1 VRRVL
6 FLAYH
11 FPPIGG
17 SGVQRNAK
25 FVRYLP
31 DLGYEPIVVTGTGEA
46 QGRWTPADDSLLA
59 DVPPDAEIH
68 RLAGPEPA
76 VRTGRRGRLERLLM
90 LHGAFN
96 GWWIRK
102 AADAGRRAGMGVD
115 VIYASLA
122 PYETAVAAA
131 RLARDLG
138 KPWVADLQDPWA
150 LDEIW
155 LYPTAI
161 HRRRDLH
168 RMRRLLA
175 TADAIVMNTPEA
187 VRRVRTHFPELAEK
201 IVVSIP
207 NGFDPPDFTGAAPER
222 DDETFRIVHT
232 GYLYTDLGLRLHK
245 TAWARRILGGM
256 FAPVDILTRSH
267 LYLLEAIRL
276 LTETDPSLR
285 SVIDVHLAGAFTRQD
300 WEVSQGVNGVRMLG
314 YLNHRESIALLRSAD
329 LLFLPMQDFPP
340 GYRAGTVPGK
350 AYEYLASRRPILAA
364 VPDGDARDLL
374 DAAGT
379 ALLCRPAD
387 SSAMASII
395 AQQIQ
400 RRRAGEPTPSPDPEV
415 LARFERRRL
424 TEELVEVFDAVAPR
438 HKAPVEDSVAAVV
451 PSPTRTKAPEVSILL
466 VNWNTLPLTLDCLD
480 SLPIGVDDD
489 LRYEVIVVDNGS
501 RDGSAEAL
509 AGREDIHLI
518 ANRENVGFAAA
529 VNQAYAHA
537 HAELILLL
545 NSDVRLTPGCLSTL
559 VRFLRGRQDIA
570 GVVPLYLNLDGTR
583 QEHYYRLPTFTMSLA
598 NANAVLRN
606 IPPFSSRV
614 REYRML
620 DDNFSH
626 ARPVPQPSASCLL
639 LRRSCLPPG
648 RLLDERY
655 AIYFNDVE
663 LARWLADRGRTLW
676 MTPEASVYHVHGA
689 STRLL
694 GPALKRQHLGSLV
707 RYLSAS
713 EPPHRVHLF
722 RLIALTQGAAAW
734 LLRRPGALPI
744 TELRSAL
751 RGEVGPLPQLPS
763 VDGNAV
769 PASQERQ
776 PTASSTGRT

>member
-1 VRRVL
+1 MRRVL

-25 FVRYLP
+25 FARYLP
-31 DLGYEPIVVTGTGEA
+31 DFGYEPVVVTGTGKA
-46 QGRWTPADDSLLA
+46 PGRWTPPDDSLLA
-59 DVPPDAEIH
+59 DIPPDTEIH
-68 RLAGPEPA
+68 RLAGREPA
-76 VRTGRRGRLERLLM
+76 ISMGRQGRLERLLM
-90 LHGAFN
+90 LHGRFN
-96 GWWIRK
+96 SWWIRK

-115 VIYASLA
+115 LIYASLA
-122 PYETAVAAA
+122 PYETAEAAA

-168 RMRRLLA
+168 RMRKLLA

-207 NGFDPPDFTGAAPER
+207 NGFDPADFTGAAPER

-232 GYLYTDLGLRLHK
+232 GYLYTDLGLRLRK

-276 LTETDPSLR
+276 LTEADRSFR
-285 SVIDVHLAGAFTRQD
+285 SVIDVHLAGALTRQD
-300 WEVSQGVNGVRMLG
+300 WEMSQGVNGVRMLG

-340 GYRAGTVPGK
+340 GHRAGTVPGK
-350 AYEYLASRRPILAA
+350 AYEYLASGRPILAA

-379 ALLCRPAD
+379 ALLCGPAD
-387 SSAMASII
+387 SGAMASII
-395 AQQIQ
+395 AEQIE
-400 RRRAGEPTPSPDPEV
+400 RRGAGEPTPSPDPEV

-424 TEELVEVFDAVAPR
+424 TEELAEVFDAVGPRPPASVERGVTAAASSQTSVEAP
-438 HKAPVEDSVAAVV
+438 D
-451 PSPTRTKAPEVSILL
+451 VSILL
-466 VNWNTLPLTLDCLD
+466 VNWNTLPLTLDCLE
-480 SLPIGVDDD
+480 SLPIGVADD

-509 AGREDIHLI
+509 APRDDIELI
-518 ANRENVGFAAA
+518 PNGENVGFAAA
-529 VNQAYAHA
+529 VNQAYARA
-537 HAELILLL
+537 RAELVLLL

-559 VRFLRGRQDIA
+559 VRFLREREEVA
-570 GVVPLYLNLDGTR
+570 GVVPLYLNMDGTR

-606 IPPFSSRV
+606 IPVFSRRV

-620 DDNFSH
+620 DDDFSQP
-626 ARPVPQPSASCLL
+626 RPVPQPSASCLL
-639 LRRSCLPPG
+639 LRRSSLPPG
-648 RLLDERY
+648 RPLDERY
-655 AIYFNDVE
+655 PIFFNDVE
-663 LARWLADRGRTLW
+663 LAQWLTERGRALW
-676 MTPEASVYHVHGA
+676 MTPDASVLHVHGA

-694 GPALKRQHLGSLV
+694 GPALKRHHLASLV
-707 RYLSAS
+707 RYLTAS
-713 EPPHRVHLF
+713 QPAHRVRLF
-722 RLIALTQGAAAW
+722 RSIAVAQGVTVR
-734 LLRRPGALPI
+734 LLRRPDALPLG
-744 TELRSAL
+744 ELWKAAS
-751 RGEVGPLPQLPS
+751 GDTGPLPQTPATNEIPS
-763 VDGNAV
+763 PSLKITV
-769 PASQERQ
+769 
-776 PTASSTGRT
+776 